1 MEERNEI
8 YGKIVERLNAMV
20 GENDY
25 SEDTKYE
32 ELNLKSVNYSQMITV
47 LEDEFDVE
55 IPYMDFKRKKTV
67 GESVDF
73 IVSII
78 EG

>member
-8 YGKIVERLNAMV
+8 FEKIVERLNAMV

>member
-8 YGKIVERLNAMV
+8 YEKIVERLNAMV
-20 GENDY
+20 GGNDY